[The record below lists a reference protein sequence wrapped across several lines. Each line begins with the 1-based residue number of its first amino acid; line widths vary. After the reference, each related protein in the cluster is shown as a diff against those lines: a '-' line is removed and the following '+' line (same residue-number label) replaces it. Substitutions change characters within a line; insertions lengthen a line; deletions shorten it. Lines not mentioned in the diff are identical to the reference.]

1 MFGELYY
8 REQNQ
13 YNNDGRKGKEED
25 RFIFWGVGGK
35 KNINSLTYFMLF
47 NMKRENLP

>member
-1 MFGELYY
+1 MMGEKRKKRIDLYFGGWE
-8 REQNQ
+8 
-13 YNNDGRKGKEED
+13 
-25 RFIFWGVGGK
+25 GK